1 MVVHLIL
8 TTLAGEETQLTIEL
22 QEYDRFYQFENAVLA
37 QLPCSTFGCG
47 LEFVC
52 RDTHRKL
59 MDPIWNTLRNNNCFT
74 VISSPCLA
82 EAEHKGQ
89 VKGDAKAIRV
99 PYHTTDRILPQAFSY
114 ITDVRHVQ
122 VDTGIRII
130 GEAAWRNCQRLQI
143 VHLSSTVLC
152 LQTRVFRRCYI
163 LRTVLA
169 PGCKQFGIQSFE
181 ECCSLIQIGAN
192 GDTTNQLAPQA
203 ELMPRAFEKCTAL
216 RRLDLGR
223 LPLYGIGKA
232 VCSRQRHV

>member
-1 MVVHLIL
+1 MSVTSSQWSDERSMVVHLIL

-37 QLPCSTFGCG
+37 RLPCSTFGCG

-114 ITDVRHVQ
+114 ITDVR
-122 VDTGIRII
+122 
-130 GEAAWRNCQRLQI
+130 
-143 VHLSSTVLC
+143 
-152 LQTRVFRRCYI
+152 
-163 LRTVLA
+163 
-169 PGCKQFGIQSFE
+169 P
-181 ECCSLIQIGAN
+181 
-192 GDTTNQLAPQA
+192 
-203 ELMPRAFEKCTAL
+203 
-216 RRLDLGR
+216 
-223 LPLYGIGKA
+223 
-232 VCSRQRHV
+232 

>member
-22 QEYDRFYQFENAVLA
+22 QEYDRFLA
-37 QLPCSTFGCG
+37 QLPYIGESSSFGCG
-47 LEFVC
+47 LDFVC

-59 MDPIWNTLRNNNCFT
+59 VDPIWNTLRNNNCFT
-74 VISSPCLA
+74 VISSPCFA

-114 ITDVRHVQ
+114 ITDVLHVQ

-143 VHLSSTVLC
+143 VHLSSTVIC

-169 PGCKQFGIQSFE
+169 PGCKQFGIQAFE
-181 ECCSLIQIGAN
+181 ECCSLIQIGVN
-192 GDTTNQLAPQA
+192 GEATKPTSPACRTDAKGFRKMHCITP
-203 ELMPRAFEKCTAL
+203 PRFGTA
-216 RRLDLGR
+216 R
-223 LPLYGIGKA
+223 
-232 VCSRQRHV
+232 